1 MSISPG
7 NGKFSLETFTIDH
20 SSQTND
26 RNENVKVHESE
37 RGIMS
42 VLTIDRI
49 DKTDE
54 NLYKCSMTNPF
65 GSDSAFTQLVVQG
78 MKYV

>member
-1 MSISPG
+1 MSMNSE

-20 SSQTND
+20 SSQSKT
-26 RNENVKVHESE
+26 ESE
-37 RGIMS
+37 NSKFHEPEQGIMS
-42 VLTIDRI
+42 VLTLKRI

-65 GSDSAFTQLVVQG
+65 GSDSAFTRLVVQG
-78 MKYV
+78 MNN